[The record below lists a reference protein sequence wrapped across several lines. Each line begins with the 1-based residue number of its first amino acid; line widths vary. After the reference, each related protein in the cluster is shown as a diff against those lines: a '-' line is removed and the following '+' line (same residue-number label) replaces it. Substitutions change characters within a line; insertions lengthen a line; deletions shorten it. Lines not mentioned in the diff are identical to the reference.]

1 MNRNCRFLSGKRDNY
16 QYNREEVLSFLG
28 KGAEDILHISFSDR
42 NACKAMLDQLQVQ
55 LWQQK
60 ALDTLAFRHQVLNYE
75 TAQSLSEDGTIGT
88 IKVFDLHLATAVDAD
103 DQKDVLSAEEKTG
116 YSLVGYCGVRGR
128 KIRIAVFS
136 VLSERCQKAF

>member
-1 MNRNCRFLSGKRDNY
+1 MNRNCPVFIWETDNY

-42 NACKAMLDQLQVQ
+42 NACKATLDQLQMQ

-88 IKVFDLHLATAVDAD
+88 IKVFDLHLATAVDA
-103 DQKDVLSAEEKTG
+103 G
-116 YSLVGYCGVRGR
+116 
-128 KIRIAVFS
+128 
-136 VLSERCQKAF
+136 